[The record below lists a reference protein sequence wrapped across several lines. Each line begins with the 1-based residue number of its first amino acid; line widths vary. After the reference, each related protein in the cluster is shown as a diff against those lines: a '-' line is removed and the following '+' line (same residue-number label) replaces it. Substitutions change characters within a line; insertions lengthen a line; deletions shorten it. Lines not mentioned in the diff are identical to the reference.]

1 MNQGSYILSQLLG
14 YVPKDVFD
22 RIVKKYNG
30 NKYVKTFTC
39 WNQFCVMVYAQLA
52 ERESLRDLE
61 SVLMHH
67 QSYQVIHPIYRISI
81 TWAWVALLP
90 RGHWLMLT

>member
-1 MNQGSYILSQLLG
+1 MNQGSYIFSQHLG

-30 NKYVKTFTC
+30 NKYVKSFSY

-52 ERESLRDLE
+52 PLRDFFEAGRKWQFATDDPTFEGL
-61 SVLMHH
+61 
-67 QSYQVIHPIYRISI
+67 Q
-81 TWAWVALLP
+81 
-90 RGHWLMLT
+90 LMLNF